1 MSAAAG
7 PPQGGAA
14 NNTEPRQRR
23 TAITPFRGKGVGGMA
38 VQ

>member
-14 NNTEPRQRR
+14 KNMEPLKRR
-23 TAITPFRGKGVGGMA
+23 TAITPFLGKGDGEMA

>member
-7 PPQGGAA
+7 PPQGGAIT
-14 NNTEPRQRR
+14 NMEPRERQ
-23 TAITPFRGKGVGGMA
+23 TTITPFLGKGDGEMA